1 MQYLK
6 IFTNFLD
13 VTAALSDGAMGRL
26 FRAMLLYAENG
37 TETAFRGKEAVAW
50 AVAKQQIDREAQ
62 TYAAR
67 VEASRENGRKGACAR
82 WRKSEQT
89 YGDGQETYGEDDQEN
104 DKEKEKSKE
113 KVKEKERERI
123 GAAPL
128 VSAAAASRSLSAPT
142 LEEVEAYCRERGN
155 RVNARR
161 FIDFYSANG
170 WRVGKNPMRDW
181 KATVRSW
188 ETNGVD
194 DARPA
199 PAREP
204 SVGDNFRIA
213 MEMLRR
219 EEATQV

>member
-1 MQYLK
+1 MKYLK

-50 AVAKQQIDREAQ
+50 AVAKQQIDRE
-62 TYAAR
+62 R
-67 VEASRENGRKGACAR
+67 
-82 WRKSEQT
+82 
-89 YGDGQETYGEDDQEN
+89 ETYESKVKHLKQGPSSVSKGTGSVSEEE
-104 DKEKEKSKE
+104 KEKEKENENEKE
-113 KVKEKERERI
+113 KEKERERI
-123 GAAPL
+123 GAAPPE
-128 VSAAAASRSLSAPT
+128 SAAASRALSVPT

-194 DARPA
+194 DGRPA
-199 PAREP
+199 PAKKLSEKDR
-204 SVGDNFRIA
+204 FLA
-213 MEMLRR
+213 LMERARM
-219 EEATQV
+219 EEAKEI

>member
-13 VTAALSDGAMGRL
+13 VTAALSNGAMGRL
-26 FRAMLLYAENG
+26 SRAMLLYAEDG
-37 TETAFRGKEAVAW
+37 TEPVFQGKEAVAW

-62 TYAAR
+62 VYAAR

-82 WRKSEQT
+82 WHKSEQT
-89 YGDGQETYGEDDQEN
+89 YGDGQETYGEDDQEK

-113 KVKEKERERI
+113 KVKGKERERT

-128 VSAAAASRSLSAPT
+128 VSAAASRALSVPT

-161 FIDFYSANG
+161 FMDFYSANG

-199 PAREP
+199 SRPTSYLDEYKA
-204 SVGDNFRIA
+204 V
-213 MEMLRR
+213 MEMARM
-219 EEATQV
+219 EEAKEL

>member
-1 MQYLK
+1 MKYLK

-50 AVAKQQIDREAQ
+50 AVAKQQIDRE
-62 TYAAR
+62 R
-67 VEASRENGRKGACAR
+67 
-82 WRKSEQT
+82 
-89 YGDGQETYGEDDQEN
+89 ETYESKVNSVEKARNYRTKQRSDRNEMEPREE
-104 DKEKEKSKE
+104 KEKEKENEKE
-113 KVKEKERERI
+113 KEKEKERERI
-123 GAAPL
+123 GAAPPE
-128 VSAAAASRSLSAPT
+128 SAAASRTRPVPT

-194 DARPA
+194 DGRPA
-199 PAREP
+199 PAKKLSEKDR
-204 SVGDNFRIA
+204 FLA
-213 MEMLRR
+213 LMERARM
-219 EEATQV
+219 EEAKEI